1 MTSLRHLA
9 PLTALVLL
17 CAAASAQTPDTAT
30 LTGTVQDATR
40 AAVPNATLSIT
51 NHLTGLH
58 RTTHTT
64 ARGDFSLT
72 ALPTAGAYT
81 VQASA
86 PGFAP
91 ATLDHITLAAG
102 SAASITVTLSVSPA
116 NTSITIRGAANNVR
130 IDEPQLGD
138 RLSATE
144 IEETP
149 LLNRRITFLPLL
161 NAANR
166 PAINQGDIFMNQELF
181 TTNGAG
187 RRQTWFE
194 VDGANAIDS
203 WGRQTIFTNI
213 PQDAV
218 AEMTVLTN
226 AFSAEYGGG
235 TGSVVNIVTR
245 SGSDKLHGSVLEL
258 YRPSGPEAKLDGFNS
273 SNATSGNEITNDTL
287 AQTAASLSGRLFPH
301 DPTYFFFAGEFSQQ
315 NRASPVTSPLA
326 PGNFIGHYR
335 DLLGFLRLDRQFSAR
350 NNAFFRSSDDGFLDT
365 NPNGIVGGSSLASV
379 ARTFHRRTY
388 TQEFG
393 DTAIL
398 APNLVNNLRAQF
410 QLGSP
415 ITQFSPVIDSTQF
428 SVPIAGEAT
437 FTSGTSQSALLMNH
451 QFEFS
456 DTLATTL
463 GRNQLIFGG
472 DIIYAH
478 TGGNSK
484 EFGGPI
490 YLGKFTYN
498 TCSDPGA
505 TVAQTEAFCES
516 SAYLDNIANVA
527 SYQQSYGNASYTV
540 DDVQYAAFAQDDFH
554 ASRNLTLNAG
564 LRYYGQTFTNTHTA
578 LEPRVGFDADPFG
591 NGRTVLR
598 GGFGIYYSQIVDN
611 EEASY
616 ALTGPTGVFNYTA
629 TPGQVGFPTSV
640 AAAPLPAFPAGA
652 VAPLRSLYI
661 RPGNSAYLNQFFPTS
676 TLTGYPSALLN
687 PYTEQYTLS
696 LGQRLFSST
705 LLNVDYLGAHTLH
718 ILRPLDVDPPTT
730 FARTTNAQV
739 RSAIA
744 TNCTRPYW
752 VYWFAQSGVNCL
764 TSKASQQPPYSVIQ
778 SDVNDGFLHYDALD
792 VNLRQTFGEKGTLLA
807 SYTWSHT
814 LDNVDPDATSQNPND
829 PNHVGQ
835 AEYGN
840 ALYDQR
846 NRFVLSGYYTVPLK
860 IRIGGIATLAGG
872 LPYNLTTG
880 VTNSGDTG
888 ATTDRPIINGA
899 IVGRNTGRGTPVYY
913 VDPFLER
920 DFRILARLHLNLR
933 AEAFNVLNHP
943 NFVTFNGT
951 YGTGMTAPATLGSPS
966 YGITAQLPARELQ
979 FSGRLS
985 F

>member
-1 MTSLRHLA
+1 VISLRPLLPLA
-9 PLTALVLL
+9 FL
-17 CAAASAQTPDTAT
+17 CACAAAQTPDTAT
-30 LTGTVQDATR
+30 LTGTIHDATH
-40 AAVPNATLSIT
+40 ASVPDASVSIT
-51 NHLTGLH
+51 NQLTGLH
-58 RTTHTT
+58 RTTHTS
-64 ARGDFSLT
+64 ASGDFSLT
-72 ALPTAGAYT
+72 ALPVAGTYT
-81 VQASA
+81 VEASR

-91 ATLDHITLAAG
+91 ARLEHIALAAG
-102 SAASITVTLSVSPA
+102 STARIAITLSVSPA
-116 NTSITIRGAANNVR
+116 NTAITVRGTANDVR

-138 RLSATE
+138 RLGPAQ

-194 VDGANAIDS
+194 VDGGNAIDS

-226 AFSAEYGGG
+226 AFSAQFGGG

-245 SGSDKLHGSVLEL
+245 SGSDKLHGSVLEI
-258 YRPSGPEAKLDGFNS
+258 YRPSGPEAKLSGFNS

-287 AQTAASLSGRLFPH
+287 AQTAFSLSGRLFPR

-326 PGNFIGHYR
+326 PGNFIGHYQ
-335 DLLGFLRLDRQFSAR
+335 DLLGFLRLDRQFSPR
-350 NNAFFRSSDDGFLDT
+350 NNAFFRSSDDGFTDT
-365 NPNGIVGGSSLASV
+365 NPNGIVGGSSLANV

-388 TQEFG
+388 TQEIG

-398 APNLVNNLRAQF
+398 SHNLVNNLRAQF

-415 ITQFSPVIDSTQF
+415 ITQFVPVIDGTQF
-428 SVPIAGEAT
+428 SVPIAGAAT

-451 QFEFS
+451 QYEFS
-456 DTLATTL
+456 DTLATTT
-463 GRNQLIFGG
+463 GKHQLIFGG
-472 DIIYAH
+472 NVIYAH

-498 TCSDPGA
+498 TCSLAGA
-505 TVAQTEAFCES
+505 SISQTEAYCES
-516 SAYLDNIANVA
+516 SAFLDNIANVA
-527 SYQQSYGNASYTV
+527 NYQQSYGNANYTV
-540 DDVQYAAFAQDDFH
+540 DDVQYAIFAQDDYRL
-554 ASRNLTLNAG
+554 SSKVVLNVG

-578 LEPRVGFDADPFG
+578 FEPRIGFDADPFG

-611 EEASY
+611 EEADY

-629 TPGQVGFPTSV
+629 APGQVGFPTSI

-652 VAPLRSLYI
+652 VVPLRSLYI
-661 RPGNSAYLNQFFPTS
+661 RPGESTYLNQFFPTS
-676 TLTGYPSALLN
+676 TLIGYPSALLN

-696 LGQRLFSST
+696 LGQQLSSRT
-705 LLNVDYLGAHTLH
+705 LLNIDYLGAHTVH

-730 FARTTNAQV
+730 FMRTTNAQV

-752 VYWFAQSGVNCL
+752 INFFAQTGTNCL
-764 TSKASQQPPYSVIQ
+764 SSTAAQQPPYSVIQ
-778 SDVNDGFLHYDALD
+778 SDVNDGYLHYDALD
-792 VNLRQTFGEKGTLLA
+792 INLRQSFGDKGQLLA

-814 LDNVDPDATSQNPND
+814 LDNVDPDSTSQNPND
-829 PNHVGQ
+829 PNQTGQ

-846 NRFVLSGYYTVPLK
+846 NRFVLSGYYTVPFK

-872 LPYNLTTG
+872 LPYNLITG

-888 ATTDRPIINGA
+888 ATTDRPLINGF

-920 DFRILARLHLNLR
+920 EFRVFRNLHLDLR
-933 AEAFNVLNHP
+933 AEAFNVFNHA
-943 NFVTFNGT
+943 NFVSFNGT
-951 YGTGMTAPATLGSPS
+951 YGTGSTAPATLGAPT
-966 YGITAQLPARELQ
+966 YGITAQLPPRQLQ

>member
-1 MTSLRHLA
+1 MISLRHLL
-9 PLTALVLL
+9 PLAFL
-17 CAAASAQTPDTAT
+17 CACAAAQTPDTAT
-30 LTGTVQDATR
+30 LTGTVQDATH
-40 AAVPNATLSIT
+40 AAVPDASVSIT
-51 NHLTGLH
+51 NQLTGLQ
-58 RTTHTT
+58 RSTHTS
-64 ARGDFSLT
+64 ASGDFSLS
-72 ALPTAGAYT
+72 ALPIGGTYS
-81 VQASA
+81 VEASG

-91 ATLDHITLAAG
+91 ASLQHITLAAG
-102 SAASITVTLSVSPA
+102 STARVAITLSVSPA
-116 NTSITIRGAANNVR
+116 NAAITVRGAANDVR

-138 RLSATE
+138 RLSAAQV
-144 IEETP
+144 EETP

-187 RRQTWFE
+187 RRQTWYE
-194 VDGANAIDS
+194 VDGGNEIDS

-226 AFSAEYGGG
+226 VFSAQFGGG

-245 SGSDKLHGSVLEL
+245 SGSDKLHGSVLEI
-258 YRPSGPEAKLDGFNS
+258 YRPSGPEAKLAGFNS

-287 AQTAASLSGRLFPH
+287 VQTAVSLSGRLFPR

-315 NRASPVTSPLA
+315 NRASPVTSPLD
-326 PGNFIGHYR
+326 PGNFIGHYQ
-335 DLLGFLRLDRQFSAR
+335 DLLGFLRLDRQFSPR
-350 NNAFFRSSDDGFLDT
+350 NNAFFRSSDDGFTDT
-365 NPNGIVGGSSLASV
+365 NPNGIVGGSSLPSV

-388 TQEFG
+388 TQQIG
-393 DTAIL
+393 DTAVL
-398 APNLVNNLRAQF
+398 SPNLVNNLRAQF

-415 ITQFSPVIDSTQF
+415 ITQFVPVINSTQF
-428 SVPIAGEAT
+428 SVPIAGAAT

-451 QFEFS
+451 QYEFS
-456 DTLATTL
+456 DTLAVTAGKHHL
-463 GRNQLIFGG
+463 VFGG
-472 DIIYAH
+472 NMIYAH

-498 TCSDPGA
+498 TCSLAGA
-505 TVAQTEAFCES
+505 DIAQTEAYCES

-527 SYQQSYGNASYTV
+527 NYQQSYGNANYTV
-540 DDVQYAAFAQDDFH
+540 DDVQYAAFAQDDYRV
-554 ASRNLTLNAG
+554 SSNIVLNVG
-564 LRYYGQTFTNTHTA
+564 LRYYGQTFTDTHTA
-578 LEPRVGFDADPFG
+578 FEPRIGFDADPFG
-591 NGRTVLR
+591 DGRTVIR

-611 EEASY
+611 EEADY

-629 TPGQVGFPTSV
+629 APGQVGFPTSI

-661 RPGNSAYLNQFFPTS
+661 RPGESAYLNQFFPTS
-676 TLTGYPSALLN
+676 TLIGYPSALLN

-696 LGQRLFSST
+696 LGQRLSSST
-705 LLNVDYLGAHTLH
+705 LLNIDYLGAHTVH
-718 ILRPLDVDPPTT
+718 ILRPLDVDPPST
-730 FARTTNAQV
+730 FMRTTNAQV

-752 VYWFAQSGVNCL
+752 IDYFAQSGKNCF
-764 TSKASQQPPYSVIQ
+764 TSTAAQQPPYSVIQ
-778 SDVNDGFLHYDALD
+778 SDVNDGYLHYDALD
-792 VNLRQTFGEKGTLLA
+792 VNLRQSFGDKGLLLA

-829 PNHVGQ
+829 PNHTGQ

-846 NRFVLSGYYTVPLK
+846 NRFVLSGYYTVPFK

-872 LPYNLTTG
+872 LPYNLITG
-880 VTNSGDTG
+880 VTNSGDIG
-888 ATTDRPIINGA
+888 ATTDRPLIHGA
-899 IVGRNTGRGTPVYY
+899 IVGRNIGRGTPVYY
-913 VDPFLER
+913 VDPFVER
-920 DFRILARLHLNLR
+920 EFRIVRNLHLNLR
-933 AEAFNVLNHP
+933 AEAFNVLNHA
-943 NFVTFNGT
+943 NFVSFNGT
-951 YGTGMTAPATLGSPS
+951 FGTGTTAPATLGTPN
-966 YGITAQLPARELQ
+966 YGITAQLPARQFQ